1 VRDLRNDKSYPSQS
15 LVWSVRSGWRRLM
28 SIAWNAVLFRT
39 LASNPLM
46 RISIHPVDLQYTP
59 VWRQIRH
66 LVALAM
72 KDRATFTYERW
83 ITRER
88 TFRAR

>member
-1 VRDLRNDKSYPSQS
+1 MRDLRNAKTYPSQS
-15 LVWSVRSGWRRLM
+15 LVWSVRSAWRRMM
-28 SIAWNAVLFRT
+28 SIAWNAVLYRT

-59 VWRQIRH
+59 IWRQIRH
-66 LVALAM
+66 LVGLAM

-83 ITRER
+83 VTRER